1 MQNKRQFLL
10 KALKKHTTPAL
21 EFPIRIIRVRL
32 FRTLFTIR
40 ASIILSK
47 IIEFFDYFD
56 YFQIHPWT
64 EVVYQNLESK
74 NALFYIFDST
84 GSVFENSEK
93 PLF

>member
-1 MQNKRQFLL
+1 MHSIRKKGINCVAYQF
-10 KALKKHTTPAL
+10 AITTG
-21 EFPIRIIRVRL
+21 IKC
-32 FRTLFTIR
+32 T
-40 ASIILSK
+40 
-47 IIEFFDYFD
+47 
-56 YFQIHPWT
+56 QIHPWT